1 MSELKVG
8 YRTIEVSRPNK
19 VLFPSDG
26 ITKAEL
32 VEYYRQVGPMMIPH
46 LRNRPVMMQRFPDGI
61 DRKGAS
67 SNRSRPTSRTGFS
80 G

>member
-1 MSELKVG
+1 VVSELKIG
-8 YRTIEVSRPNK
+8 DHTIEVSRPDK

-26 ITKAEL
+26 ISKADV

-61 DRKGAS
+61 DR
-67 SNRSRPTSRTGFS
+67 
-80 G
+80 